1 MQLSLMSFAS
11 DGQWQNERGSGGGGG
26 GGRAWNCSSQLDE

>member
-11 DGQWQNERGSGGGGG
+11 DGQRQNERGSGGGG